1 MSPQNFL
8 NFIIFNSLL
17 VFMVLAAIALWL
29 RPTLWLPLFT
39 LFLGFIVGWL
49 DLSSSEV
56 SSSVLML
63 LMFGFFAGFAQPR
76 RAWLSALLLGI
87 WVPVL
92 GYLAF
97 ALRVTH
103 QTNTEL
109 ITSWLPLVFSF
120 AGAYAGFLARRLGAG
135 KQISAIIPEV

>member
-8 NFIIFNSLL
+8 NYIIFNSLL
-17 VFMVLAAIALWL
+17 LFMVVAAIALWL
-29 RPTLWLPLFT
+29 KPRWWLPLFT

-63 LMFGFFAGFAQPR
+63 LMFSFFAGFAQPR

-87 WVPVL
+87 WVPVFGL
-92 GYLAF
+92 LA
-97 ALRVTH
+97 ANLHVTH
-103 QTNTEL
+103 PTGTQMIASL
-109 ITSWLPLVFSF
+109 LPLVFTF
-120 AGAYAGFLARRLGAG
+120 AGAYAGFAARRLGAG
-135 KQISAIIPEV
+135 KQIAAVIES